1 MDQSRVWA
9 RLLGERFTRS
19 EAAGQPTPLRRAIA
33 HDLEVLL
40 NTRTAI
46 PAQELAGFP
55 HCRDSIVNF
64 GLADFAHLCL
74 ASSMDREEI
83 CNRLASAIAR
93 HEPRLHG
100 VQVRLSDAPDNIDRL
115 SLVIHGRLH
124 GSAQDSMRFDITL
137 QPSSL
142 RYTIR

>member
-1 MDQSRVWA
+1 MDHPGVWA
-9 RLLGERFTRS
+9 RITSTQVDNRPALL
-19 EAAGQPTPLRRAIA
+19 QRAIA

-46 PAQELAGFP
+46 PAHELADFP
-55 HCRDSIVNF
+55 RCRDSIANF

-74 ASSMDREEI
+74 ASSVEREEI
-83 CNRLASAIAR
+83 CRRLASAIAR

-100 VQVRLSDAPDNIDRL
+100 VQVHLAPDGGSINRLSF
-115 SLVIHGRLH
+115 VIHGRLH
-124 GSAQDSMRFDITL
+124 GSAQDGMRFDLTL
-137 QPSSL
+137 QPSNL